1 MNIEERNDKTGEN
14 ETADAVVVIESPD
27 QIDQRD
33 DQEIVQMMTG
43 QAIDAY
49 VYSFR
54 SGGKTVEGLTLAGV
68 NEAANRRGG
77 IQVEEAQYE
86 DRENSWIAVVKATD
100 TLTGNSR
107 YGACE
112 QPKKQGGRDDPY
124 AFTKAVHKA
133 QRNAV
138 KQLLPTPVIQEVIS
152 FYLQAKGRRSRPIQA
167 PPKKP
172 LNDKITN
179 HQKAAFAAAQKLRSR
194 FENEGV
200 SQDDFWN
207 YVRRRFHVESR
218 NDMREDHWAQ
228 LAAELSA
235 ASRDAGLFKELAAKT
250 RQILRA
256 QEETGGAS
264 KPKETAP
271 ETPASHQESE
281 ESDSSNEAA
290 AANMK
295 AEAVD
300 APTAAP
306 SENGAVPKRDLLF

>member
-1 MNIEERNDKTGEN
+1 MNTDKRDDKKRGE

-27 QIDQRD
+27 QINQRD

-54 SGGKTVEGLTLAGV
+54 QGGKTVEGLTLAGV

-77 IQVEEAQYE
+77 IQVEEAEYE

-138 KQLLPTPVIQEVIS
+138 KQLLPTPVIQEVID
-152 FYLQAKGRRSRPIQA
+152 FYRQAKGRRSRPVQA

-194 FENEGV
+194 LENEGV

-235 ASRDAGLFKELAAKT
+235 ASRDAVLFKELAAT
-250 RQILRA
+250 ARQVLRA
-256 QEETGGAS
+256 QKETGGVS
-264 KPKETAP
+264 KEKETAP
-271 ETPASHQESE
+271 ETPAPDEAPESA
-281 ESDSSNEAA
+281 NGAAGAKVEA
-290 AANMK
+290 
-295 AEAVD
+295 EPVD
-300 APTAAP
+300 MSAAAP
-306 SENGAVPKRDLLF
+306 SENGAAPKRDNLFR

>member
-1 MNIEERNDKTGEN
+1 MSIEERNDKTRGN

-54 SGGKTVEGLTLAGV
+54 QGGRTVEGLTLAGV

-77 IQVEEAQYE
+77 IQVEEAEYE
-86 DRENSWIAVVKATD
+86 DREHSWIAVVKATD

-112 QPKKQGGRDDPY
+112 QPKKQSGRDDPY

-138 KQLLPTPVIQEVIS
+138 KQLLPTPVIQEVID
-152 FYLQAKGRRSRPIQA
+152 FYRQVKGRSRPVQV

-235 ASRDAGLFKELAAKT
+235 ASRDAALFKEMAAKT

-256 QEETGGAS
+256 QEETGGVS
-264 KPKETAP
+264 KPKETKP
-271 ETPASHQESE
+271 ETSASYE

-290 AANMK
+290 DV
-295 AEAVD
+295 VD
-300 APTAAP
+300 MSASAP